1 MSTYTG
7 DGGKSFSR
15 YEREMYPEQVAELER
30 DLDED
35 LEGDDHD
42 EE

>member
-1 MSTYTG
+1 MSTYTC
-7 DGGKSFSR
+7 DGGRSFSQ

-30 DLDED
+30 DTEVED
-35 LEGDDHD
+35 GCDD